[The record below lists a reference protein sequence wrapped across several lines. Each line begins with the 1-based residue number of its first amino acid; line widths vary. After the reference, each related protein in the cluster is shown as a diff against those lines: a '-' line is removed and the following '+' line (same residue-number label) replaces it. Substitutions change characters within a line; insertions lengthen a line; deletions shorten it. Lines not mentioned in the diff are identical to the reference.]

1 MKMWKKKKEKEEA
14 CKKPVY
20 QEPFPV
26 CKWGINNA
34 DNWRMRTDSKRRP

>member
-26 CKWGINNA
+26 CK
-34 DNWRMRTDSKRRP
+34 